1 MSPKTV
7 PTAPRKM
14 PSSRVVCPQVVITTS
29 PRPTPAPRRTPS
41 PPNFYG
47 MLQHAVKRDAN
58 QVILA
63 VLQRPVFVQAVIG
76 TCHTAKAFPGTPAD
90 CARFLGSFGWRF
102 ADQADFPLIAN
113 QAGLADTLSD
123 MLPLLD
129 RQAANDSPAVKDFF
143 TFSDAIIQLE
153 DNRREA
159 QRQQE
164 LQAKQRRERE
174 DCDVEMLASRLDLL
188 AHRFDTLS
196 LFLSSSQS
204 EPDGKPKPKKVKVI
218 PSAAN
223 YKTGSEATLLLLGQV
238 DAILE
243 TISLADGD
251 VAIPRED
258 LKKQREAVELAAQ
271 QQLHLLDLSLQ
282 TYKLITARLA
292 RLDKVL
298 ASADVDLAGS
308 LLNTLN
314 VSFEAVPEE
323 SDAELASPPEGESKD
338 PMAFSSAAAV

>member
-29 PRPTPAPRRTPS
+29 PRPTPAPRRTTS

-47 MLQHAVKRDAN
+47 MLQHAVKHDAN

-63 VLQRPVFVQAVIG
+63 VLQRPVFAQAVIG

-90 CARFLGSFGWRF
+90 HARFLGSFGWRF

-143 TFSDAIIQLE
+143 TFSDVIIQLE

-159 QRQQE
+159 QHQRE
-164 LQAKQRRERE
+164 LQAKQRRKRE
-174 DCDVEMLASRLDLL
+174 DRDVEMLGPS
-188 AHRFDTLS
+188 S
-196 LFLSSSQS
+196 VSSSKRKANS

-218 PSAAN
+218 PLAAN

-271 QQLHLLDLSLQ
+271 QQLHSLDLSLQ

-308 LLNTLN
+308 LLNALN

-338 PMAFSSAAAV
+338 LVAFSLAAAV